1 MLVNVCNM
9 VVMQPSATRWSCS
22 HNIVVAKCQKFVN
35 LGMIFL
41 LALLLLIT
49 WILSGY
55 NEFPL
60 KGCWHLP

>member
-1 MLVNVCNM
+1 MLVNVRNM
-9 VVMQPSATRWSCS
+9 VVMQPSTTRWSCN